1 MNKLMFG
8 AVITATIFA
17 AFFLSRQLQAAMLA
31 DGLLKQTA
39 EQHFRLGFIEMTVV
53 SYDYNIQ

>member
-1 MNKLMFG
+1 MFG